1 MRFVVKDEEESA
13 KMGAKDLK
21 TNQLFPRVGAE
32 TNFFR
37 PKNQMGFQLWK
48 FVSLC
53 PKHLSTPPPH
63 CRNSGRKC

>member
-13 KMGAKDLK
+13 KIGAKDLK

-37 PKNQMGFQLWK
+37 PKNQMGFQLGK

-53 PKHLSTPPPH
+53 PKHTAPPLSKLGKEML
-63 CRNSGRKC
+63 R